1 MFGSSWIRVSN
12 PPQDAILPHKL
23 RVRPSS
29 GKTKWHWDE
38 CLAPISATGGCA
50 RAGSGNLLDTTPAEQ
65 VPSRTRWNIPNN
77 LGVYQGMFD
86 QTLML
91 DAGRQRPWTVFAGLS
106 GQLLA
111 LGTAMLIPLVYTDQL
126 PMFRFSE
133 LHILAPAGRPEP
145 PPETALAQ
153 RQVTTQTTPT
163 RTGTFY
169 APAHTP
175 AKVLIV
181 DDPIPGPD
189 AANPPYVVGAM
200 HDPHAATSGI
210 LARVGLAPPPPEPR
224 AASAE
229 KAVTPEPAITRIK
242 IGGAVQEA
250 RIVNRVMPTYPALA
264 RQARVS
270 GTVQL
275 LGIIGKDGR
284 VAQLQVISGHP
295 LLVTAALDAVRQWTY
310 RPTLLN
316 GDPVEVV
323 APIEV
328 RFTLNQ

>member
-1 MFGSSWIRVSN
+1 
-12 PPQDAILPHKL
+12 
-23 RVRPSS
+23 
-29 GKTKWHWDE
+29 
-38 CLAPISATGGCA
+38 
-50 RAGSGNLLDTTPAEQ
+50 
-65 VPSRTRWNIPNN
+65 
-77 LGVYQGMFD
+77 MFD

-111 LGTAMLIPLVYTDQL
+111 LGTAMLIPLIYTDQL

-133 LHILAPAGRPEP
+133 LHILAPAGRPSP

-153 RQVTTQTTPT
+153 RQVTTQAAPA
-163 RTGTFY
+163 RPGTFY

-175 AKVLIV
+175 AKVLMV

-189 AANPPYVVGAM
+189 AANPPYVVGAI
-200 HDPHAATSGI
+200 HDPHTATSGI
-210 LARVGLAPPPPEPR
+210 LARASLSAPPPPEPR
-224 AASAE
+224 PAPAE
-229 KAVTPEPAITRIK
+229 RAVTREPDINRIR

-250 RIVNRVMPTYPALA
+250 RIVNRVMPTYPAIA

-295 LLVTAALDAVRQWTY
+295 LLVTAALEAVRQWTY

-316 GDPVEVV
+316 GEPVEVV